1 MSKKKLLGGLDNL
14 IASTSPQES
23 SEKGK
28 VAKRTFNLWVDVDL
42 HQKVKIE
49 AINKGMTMTDYIVSL
64 IKKDLGL

>member
-1 MSKKKLLGGLDNL
+1 MSKKELQSGMDSL
-14 IASTSPQES
+14 IAATSRKES